1 MAMIKCKECEK
12 EISTSATKCPHCG
25 MPITKPLTFIVG
37 LIMGVLLVLTLW
49 LMVNAFI
56 YRRFGL

>member
-1 MAMIKCKECEK
+1 
-12 EISTSATKCPHCG
+12 
-25 MPITKPLTFIVG
+25 VG